1 MGTIYS
7 PLDVGFD
14 QRMHAIDRCQIELL
28 RSISHEAGDRLLVK
42 GGMAM
47 RAAFGSMR
55 LTKDIDFDRV
65 DSMSTTS
72 VKGSMRAAMKAA
84 ASKAGLRDVV
94 IDVTKDT
101 ETTTRVRLA
110 GRTHTGED
118 LRFETE
124 ISGRSQPTQDIRQVV
139 QVVPPTAYAIA
150 PFSVHTYTLE
160 AITVQKISAV
170 LADVRNVPR
179 DIYDLQDLIASGAD
193 PVALLCSLPPD
204 KLDALRK
211 DTLSKLSQIT
221 WDMAVTHLLPYI
233 PKGERELL
241 NEGVWEGY
249 ILTVSEKID
258 AWISAATAG
267 QAKGAEPGAAPNTPS
282 KPGMQ
287 T

>member
-72 VKGSMRAAMKAA
+72 VKGSVRAAMKAA
-84 ASKAGLRDVV
+84 ASKAGLRDVA

-124 ISGRSQPTQDIRQVV
+124 ISGRSQPPQGIRQVV
-139 QVVPPTAYAIA
+139 QIVPPTAYAIA
-150 PFSVHTYTLE
+150 PFSVHTYTLD

-170 LADVRNVPR
+170 LADMRNVPR
-179 DIYDLQDLIASGAD
+179 DIYDLQDLIARGAD
-193 PVALLCSLPPD
+193 PVALLRSLPSN
-204 KLDALRK
+204 KLDTLRK
-211 DTLSKLSQIT
+211 DTLSKLSLIT

-233 PKGERELL
+233 PKGEREMLS
-241 NEGVWEGY
+241 EDVWDGY

-258 AWISAATAG
+258 GWISAATSG
-267 QAKGAEPGAAPNTPS
+267 QTDDLVPGAVSHTPS
-282 KPGMQ
+282 VPGSQ
-287 T
+287 S